1 MKVILIK
8 DVSGVGRAG
17 EVKEVSDG
25 YGRNF
30 LIGRKLAVAATQ
42 SQLDKMAKEKKE
54 HDDKLARQ
62 DAKLA
67 ELQKK
72 IHNKSILLKK
82 TANGE
87 KLFAAVHE
95 PDIIKEIYKQFG
107 VELQPKQIK
116 ILNPIKTIGSHSVEL
131 KLTDRHTATLTVKIE
146 PQ

>member
-8 DVSGVGRAG
+8 NVSGVGHAG
-17 EVKEVSDG
+17 EIKEVSDG

-30 LIGRKLAVAATQ
+30 LIGRKLAVVATQ
-42 SQLDKMAKEKKE
+42 SQLEKIAKEKKE
-54 HDDKLARQ
+54 HDGKLARQ
-62 DAKLA
+62 EAKLV
-67 ELQKK
+67 ELQNK
-72 IHNKSILLKK
+72 INNKSILLRK

-107 VELQPKQIK
+107 LELQPKQIK
-116 ILNPIKTIGSHSVEL
+116 ILNPIKTIGSHTVEL
-131 KLTDRHTATLTVKIE
+131 KLTDRHAARLTVKIE